1 MKKMY
6 LLAMGFLLL
15 FFKGGIAQDKS
26 YFSELV
32 PPSPDV
38 AQLGQYG
45 ATQVGKYTGTANVS
59 VPLHSINFDGLSIP
73 IALSYATGGIKVSQ
87 EASWVGLGWNLSANA
102 IITRQINSYD
112 DLTNGDGAVGY
123 LFSPVY
129 TYPLSQA
136 QENALLAANAAG
148 QLAHDT
154 EPDLFTVNIFG
165 ESVQFMLPKQS
176 GSNILTAEV
185 LNNKIVKV
193 YYNVSNKTFEVVNGT
208 GFTFLFQSKEYT
220 TTFRSAGNQGI
231 TSDASALADDVNLQ
245 TADQG
250 RTQNKIT
257 GWHVNKI
264 IAPTGREL
272 IFTYRQNFYFG
283 YPNYVSSQN
292 FSVCTTGSGIG
303 YTTMPAHAVPT
314 TCSIT
319 AFDGLQLTQI
329 SGDFGSV
336 DFTLSNRLDISSNFQ
351 TSVPFTSVPSNREIK
366 RLSGIT
372 VKNPKNETIKTIT
385 LTQSYFNDQYLSNSK
400 KERYLRLKL
409 DDVQVNNM
417 DYMFSYISPNS
428 LPTKDSHSEDF
439 WGYYNGKTNA
449 GRIPSFARILNCD
462 LQNRD
467 IFLTVDGA
475 NKGSDI
481 NYGKIGLLEEVIYP
495 TKGKTVFEYEANRA
509 TIEKPL
515 PNFNTP
521 FPNSTDFSY
530 NYLYLWQTEFGNFEH
545 DLPSSGTTTFTID
558 QTAVFGYNFKAT
570 GNVYCAANC
579 GGGLSGVP
587 YITIRNVST
596 GAEDIVVRYLEQ
608 NFDEERTLAPGT
620 YEVIVH
626 SYSSSPG
633 QGFAS
638 ASNDM
643 FYIADPQGN
652 PFPFREFEVGGA
664 RLKSVTN
671 YNYDDS
677 FIGKKQYTYEQ
688 SRWGQIVSSGILM
701 NELIYHGKF
710 GVYDYSPQY
719 FLGGFNMSSGSSLSL
734 DFSAQGSHIGYSYV
748 KEEDVDASGN
758 TKGNI
763 LTAYVNEKN
772 EFATKLI
779 GVTKIISQNLPSSIT
794 DNYPDVAYGNAY
806 LLGVPPVSFSYK
818 NGNVIFEN
826 VEDDGFAILQSTD
839 NTFED
844 IEIMNVPVF
853 RAHLNGS
860 INVVE
865 DYEYS
870 QTGNQY
876 LPKTS
881 INKQYFGSISDSVT
895 TTVTN
900 TYETSRYLPRSR
912 VTTTSENGVTKKE
925 EWYYPF
931 DSSYGVSALPNM
943 NNLITE
949 NRVTAP
955 ILTRSYENNTLLTQ
969 VLTKYGSFSGKYWR
983 SEVQDAK
990 DDDALE
996 SRALFNSYDSFGNL
1010 REYTQTDGSPVTYI
1024 WGYNSMYP
1032 VAKIENATYSQ
1043 VVATGVNLSTLNNV
1057 NTSDSAMR
1065 TELNTI
1071 RNGLS
1076 GALVT
1081 TYTYKQGVGISS
1093 VTDPSGYLMTY
1104 EYDQYNRLKR
1114 VKDAD
1119 GNIVSEN
1126 DYHYKGE

>member
-15 FFKGGIAQDKS
+15 FFKGGMAQDKS

-32 PPSPDV
+32 PPSPDI

-59 VPLHSINFDGLSIP
+59 VPLHTINFDGLNIP
-73 IALSYATGGIKVSQ
+73 IALSYATGGVKVSQ
-87 EASWVGLGWNLSANA
+87 EASWAGLGWNLSANA
-102 IITRQINSYD
+102 IIARQINGYD
-112 DLTNGDGAVGY
+112 DLINGDGAVGY

-129 TYPLSQA
+129 TYPISQA
-136 QENALLAANAAG
+136 QEDELLFANGAG
-148 QLAHDT
+148 QLAIDT
-154 EPDLFTVNIFG
+154 EPDIFTLNIFG

-185 LNNKIVKV
+185 LNNKVVKV
-193 YYNVSNKTFEVVNGT
+193 YYDVANKTFEVINGS

-220 TTFRSAGNQGI
+220 TSYRSAGSSGA
-231 TSDASALADDVNLQ
+231 TTDASALTDDVSLQ
-245 TADQG
+245 TIDQG
-250 RTQNKIT
+250 RTTNKIT
-257 GWHVNKI
+257 GWHIDKV

-272 IFTYRQNFYFG
+272 TFTYRQSFYFG
-283 YPNYVSSQN
+283 FPSYSSN
-292 FSVCTTGSGIG
+292 NS
-303 YTTMPAHAVPT
+303 YTSCSIVTEELAYETLEVDYSPT

-336 DFTLSNRLDISSNFQ
+336 DFTLSDRLDISSNFQ
-351 TSVPFTSVPSNREIK
+351 TTLPFTSVPSNQEIK
-366 RLSGIT
+366 RLSGIV

-385 LTQSYFNDQYLSNSK
+385 LNQSYFNDQYLNNSN

-417 DYMFSYISPNS
+417 DYAFSYISPNN

-439 WGYYNGKTNA
+439 WGYYNGKTNIS
-449 GRIPSFARILNCD
+449 RIPSFARIITCNT
-462 LQNRD
+462 QGRD
-467 IFLTVDGA
+467 IFLTVEGA

-481 NYGKIGLLEEVIYP
+481 NYGKIGLLNEVTYP

-509 TIEKPL
+509 SIEKPL
-515 PNFNTP
+515 PNFNIP
-521 FPNSTDFSY
+521 FPNSIDFSY

-545 DLPSSGTTTFTID
+545 DLPSTGTTTFTID

-570 GNVYCAANC
+570 GNVYCAAQC

-596 GAEDIVVRYLEQ
+596 GVEDVVVRYLEQ

-620 YEVIVH
+620 YEVTVH
-626 SYSSSPG
+626 PYTSSPG

-643 FYIADPQGN
+643 YYIADPEGN
-652 PFPFREFEVGGA
+652 PFPFKEFEVGGA

-671 YNYDDS
+671 YNDDDS
-677 FIGKKQYTYEQ
+677 FISKKQYTYEQ
-688 SRWGQIVSSGILM
+688 SRWGQIVSSGVLM
-701 NELIYHGKF
+701 NELVYHSKF
-710 GVYDYSPQY
+710 GVFEYSPQSST
-719 FLGGFNMSSGSSLSL
+719 FNMSSGSSLSL

-748 KEEDVDASGN
+748 KEEDVDANGN
-758 TKGNI
+758 TKGNM

-772 EFATKLI
+772 EIVTKLI
-779 GVTKIISQNLPSSIT
+779 GVTLVISEDMPPGVTN
-794 DNYPDVAYGNAY
+794 NYPDVAYGNAY
-806 LLGVPPVSFSYK
+806 LLGVAPRSFSYK
-818 NGNVIFEN
+818 NGSVVFEN
-826 VEDDGFAILQSTD
+826 IEGDSFNILRSTN
-839 NTFED
+839 NTYED
-844 IEIMNVPVF
+844 IEISSIPVYKAYLHNNVN
-853 RAHLNGS
+853 L
-860 INVVE
+860 IE
-865 DYEYS
+865 DYEYF
-870 QTGNQY
+870 QKGNQY

-881 INKQYFGSISDSVT
+881 VNKQYFGSISDSVAT
-895 TTVTN
+895 TTTN

-912 VTTTSENGVTKKE
+912 ITTTSETGITQKE

-931 DSSYGVSALPNM
+931 DSSYGVSSLANM
-943 NNLITE
+943 NNLLSQ
-949 NRVTAP
+949 NRVTEP
-955 ILTRSYENNTLLTQ
+955 ILTRVYENNTLLSQT
-969 VLTKYGSFSGKYWR
+969 LTKYGSFSGKYWR
-983 SEVQDAK
+983 NEVQDAK

-996 SRALFNSYDSFGNL
+996 SRALFTSYDSFGNV
-1010 REYTQTDGSPVTYI
+1010 REYKLTDGSPVTYI
-1024 WGYNSMYP
+1024 WGYNTMYP
-1032 VAKIENATYSQ
+1032 VAKVENATYSD
-1043 VVATGVNLSTLNNV
+1043 ALGTGINLSLLNNV
-1057 NTSDSAMR
+1057 NTTDTQMR
-1065 TELNTI
+1065 IELDKLRT
-1071 RNGLS
+1071 LT

-1093 VTDPSGYLMTY
+1093 MTDPSGYTMSY

-1119 GNIVSEN
+1119 GNIISEN
-1126 DYHYKGE
+1126 DYHYKGEQ